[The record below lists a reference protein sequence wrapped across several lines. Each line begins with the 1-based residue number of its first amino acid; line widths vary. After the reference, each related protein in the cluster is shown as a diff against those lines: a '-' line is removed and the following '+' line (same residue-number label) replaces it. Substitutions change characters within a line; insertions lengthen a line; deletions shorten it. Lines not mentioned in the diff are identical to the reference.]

1 MKEFF
6 FPNLLILA
14 DYGVG
19 NGNQLQDSYLE
30 NSTDSAGGDTI
41 EQHMHAWFFGYFLR
55 LQVDK
60 RCPSM

>member
-19 NGNQLQDSYLE
+19 NGNQLQDSFLE
-30 NSTDSAGGDTI
+30 NPMDREAWQASI
-41 EQHMHAWFFGYFLR
+41 ESDMAE
-55 LQVDK
+55 
-60 RCPSM
+60 